1 MKRLLSLLMCYVFLQ
16 AETFALRGGP
26 GGAGSRKLTGSYS
39 GVLTQTAGGTDVGL
53 FLLNTQSAGAST
65 GDVVIFSETI
75 DPFTGNLGA
84 RFFSGTLT
92 GLVNPV
98 SGSFSGLFNAAAPNN
113 TTSSS
118 PLLIVISVTPVIAGT
133 IKLSIVPSGNGQV
146 QQVSGTATGESST
159 TSTVQ
164 TYTVSGWQTS
174 AGAVSGGFSTLK
186 GP

>member
-1 MKRLLSLLMCYVFLQ
+1 MKKLLSLLLCYVFLQ

-26 GGAGSRKLTGSYS
+26 NGAGSSKLSGSYS
-39 GVLTQTAGGTDVGL
+39 GVMTQTGSGSDVGL
-53 FLLNTQSAGAST
+53 FLLSAQNAGAST
-65 GDVVIFSETI
+65 GNVVIFSQTI

-98 SGSFSGLFNAAAPNN
+98 SGTFSGLFNAAAPNN

-118 PLLIVISVTPVIAGT
+118 PLLIVISVTPTIAGS
-133 IKLSIVPSGNGQV
+133 IKLNITPSTNGQV
-146 QQVSGTATGESST
+146 QQISGTASAQSNT
-159 TSTVQ
+159 TSTPL

-174 AGAVSGGFSTLK
+174 SGAVTSGFGALG